1 MQLLH
6 VDYLINDSLRP
17 LGGQVGALSREIWL
31 CDIWLAGIH
40 YTRLSD
46 CEILVEDRDLTKLML
61 FYTDP
66 TITLTVDACSVNT

>member
-1 MQLLH
+1 MLLH
-6 VDYLINDSLRP
+6 VDYLVNDSLRP

-31 CDIWLAGIH
+31 CDIWLAGIR

-46 CEILVEDRDLTKLML
+46 CEIIIEDRDLTKLML

-66 TITLTVDACSVNT
+66 TITLTVDSVGVNT